1 MIRLLS
7 VIIILASLFPAVSSA
22 QSAAELKREG
32 DKKYLEE
39 NYPEAE
45 ETYRKS
51 LSEESRAE
59 ALFNLGNSLYQ
70 QGKFDEAA
78 EYFSK
83 ATEEFDQSGQL
94 SDAHYNLGNALFE
107 KSELGPALEAYRKS
121 LIHNPDN
128 RDARNNFMLTKQML
142 SEMPPQ
148 ESSDDGEEGG
158 ETGEEEKESE
168 SPGMDEE
175 IEGDEDT
182 EGLDDPGEN
191 GEDEEGET
199 DDSIAE
205 ADESELDEEML
216 EQLLRI
222 AEEGDQQSRRK
233 MNEEQKGH
241 SQTLKDW

>member
-7 VIIILASLFPAVSSA
+7 VIIIMASLFPAVSVA
-22 QSAAELKREG
+22 QSAVELKREA

-39 NYPEAE
+39 NYSEAE

-51 LSEESRAE
+51 LSEENSAE

-70 QGKFDEAA
+70 QGEFDEAA

-83 ATEEFDQSGQL
+83 ATEEFDHSGEL

-148 ESSDDGEEGG
+148 DSSDEGEEGG
-158 ETGEEEKESE
+158 ETGEEEDESE
-168 SPGMDEE
+168 STEMDEDME
-175 IEGDEDT
+175 DDEDA
-182 EGLDDPGEN
+182 EGHDDPGES

-205 ADESELDEEML
+205 TDEGELDEEML

-222 AEEGDQQSRRK
+222 AGEEDQQSRRK